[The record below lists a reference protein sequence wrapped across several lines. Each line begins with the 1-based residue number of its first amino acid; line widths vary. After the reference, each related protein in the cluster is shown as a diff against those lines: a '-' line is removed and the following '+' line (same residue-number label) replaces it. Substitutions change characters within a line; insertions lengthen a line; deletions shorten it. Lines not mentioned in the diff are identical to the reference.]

1 MIIKKNQEN
10 NNYKLSLN
18 QWKHAVIK
26 FNDLIKVRSE
36 GVNFEG
42 TNEDKYTNLK
52 NLETYANFLRSVE
65 LDCISYIIK
74 NFGASCKQFES
85 LKDSKDYI
93 DILLDII
100 LYGFY
105 HDIYGKKIFDIIL
118 EIFEFI
124 NKLRPIHKKS
134 YLSFY

>member
-74 NFGASCKQFES
+74 N
-85 LKDSKDYI
+85 
-93 DILLDII
+93 
-100 LYGFY
+100 
-105 HDIYGKKIFDIIL
+105 
-118 EIFEFI
+118 
-124 NKLRPIHKKS
+124 
-134 YLSFY
+134 